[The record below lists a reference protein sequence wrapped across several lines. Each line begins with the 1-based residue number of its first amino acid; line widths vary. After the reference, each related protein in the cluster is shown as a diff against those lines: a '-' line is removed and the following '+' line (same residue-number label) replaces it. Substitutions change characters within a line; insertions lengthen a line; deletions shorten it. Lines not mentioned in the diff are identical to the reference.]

1 MFSNEAISSKIGFI
15 ELEKLNEIMF
25 ASKSDIINDNL
36 DGLFEQINLFI
47 KTYQWLRKE
56 LWKCLFS

>member
-25 ASKSDIINDNL
+25 VSKSDIINDNL

-47 KTYQWLRKE
+47 KTYQ
-56 LWKCLFS
+56 